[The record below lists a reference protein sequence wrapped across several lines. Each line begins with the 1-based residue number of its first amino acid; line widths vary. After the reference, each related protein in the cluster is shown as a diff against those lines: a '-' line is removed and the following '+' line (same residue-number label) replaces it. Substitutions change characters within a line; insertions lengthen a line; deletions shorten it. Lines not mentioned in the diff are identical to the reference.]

1 MFEMEEVDKEILEYL
16 TKNIPN
22 FQYTKFLADITCKDL
37 NNNIRYEAFNVLS
50 TECSKFI
57 KMNIKINDEAN
68 VTYLLL
74 FQDMIL
80 SYVSNMQ
87 LPIED
92 GDIDTV
98 DGNIGDFFK
107 IITDKIEKILTNN
120 PTVNKVKTL
129 IKILIKEHFEI
140 ESKSILKSLLLI
152 LLKSIEDYII
162 N

>member
-1 MFEMEEVDKEILEYL
+1 MEEVDKEILEYL

-22 FQYTKFLADITCKDL
+22 FQYAKFLADITCKDL

-107 IITDKIEKILTNN
+107 IITDKIEKILTDN

-140 ESKSILKSLLLI
+140 ENKSILRSLLLI
-152 LLKSIEDYII
+152 LLKSIEGYII
-162 N
+162 D

>member
-1 MFEMEEVDKEILEYL
+1 MFEMEKVDKEILEYL

-22 FQYTKFLADITCKDL
+22 FQYTKFLADVTCKDL

-57 KMNIKINDEAN
+57 KRNININNEAN

-74 FQDMIL
+74 FQDMII

-92 GDIDTV
+92 SV
-98 DGNIGDFFK
+98 DGDIGDFFK
-107 IITDKIEKILTNN
+107 TISDKIEKILTNN

-140 ESKSILKSLLLI
+140 ESKSILRSLLLI
-152 LLKSIEDYII
+152 LLKSIEDYVI

>member
-1 MFEMEEVDKEILEYL
+1 MFEMEKVDKEILEYL

-22 FQYTKFLADITCKDL
+22 FQYTKLLAHVTCKDL
-37 NNNIRYEAFNVLS
+37 NNDIRYEAFNVLS

-57 KMNIKINDEAN
+57 KRNININNEAN

-74 FQDMIL
+74 FQDMII
-80 SYVSNMQ
+80 SHVSNMQ

-92 GDIDTV
+92 SV
-98 DGNIGDFFK
+98 DGDIGDFFK
-107 IITDKIEKILTNN
+107 TISDKIEKISSNN
-120 PTVNKVKTL
+120 ATVNKVKTL

-140 ESKSILKSLLLI
+140 ESKSILRSLLLI
-152 LLKSIEDYII
+152 LLKSIEDYVI

>member
-1 MFEMEEVDKEILEYL
+1 MFEMEKVDKEILEYL

-22 FQYTKFLADITCKDL
+22 FQYTKLLAHVTCKDL
-37 NNNIRYEAFNVLS
+37 NNDIRYEAFNVLS

-57 KMNIKINDEAN
+57 KRNININNEAN

-74 FQDMIL
+74 FQDMII

-92 GDIDTV
+92 SV
-98 DGNIGDFFK
+98 DGDIGDFFET
-107 IITDKIEKILTNN
+107 ISDKIEKISSNN
-120 PTVNKVKTL
+120 ATVNKVKTL

-140 ESKSILKSLLLI
+140 ESKSILRSLLLI
-152 LLKSIEDYII
+152 LLKSIEDYVI

>member
-1 MFEMEEVDKEILEYL
+1 
-16 TKNIPN
+16 
-22 FQYTKFLADITCKDL
+22 
-37 NNNIRYEAFNVLS
+37 
-50 TECSKFI
+50 
-57 KMNIKINDEAN
+57 
-68 VTYLLL
+68 
-74 FQDMIL
+74 
-80 SYVSNMQ
+80 MQ

-92 GDIDTV
+92 SIDGDID
-98 DGNIGDFFK
+98 DFFK
-107 IITDKIEKILTNN
+107 TITDKIEKILTNN

>member
-1 MFEMEEVDKEILEYL
+1 MFEMEKVDKEILEYL

-22 FQYTKFLADITCKDL
+22 FQYTKLLAHVTCKDL
-37 NNNIRYEAFNVLS
+37 NNDIRYEAFNVLS

-57 KMNIKINDEAN
+57 KRNININNEAN

-74 FQDMIL
+74 FQDMII
-80 SYVSNMQ
+80 SHVSNMQ

-92 GDIDTV
+92 SV
-98 DGNIGDFFK
+98 DGDIGDFFK
-107 IITDKIEKILTNN
+107 TISDKIEKISSNN
-120 PTVNKVKTL
+120 ATVNKVKTL

-140 ESKSILKSLLLI
+140 ESKSILRSLLLI

>member
-1 MFEMEEVDKEILEYL
+1 MFEMEKVDKEIRKYL

-22 FQYTKFLADITCKDL
+22 FQYTKLLAHVTCKDL
-37 NNNIRYEAFNVLS
+37 NNDIRYETFNVLS

-57 KMNIKINDEAN
+57 KRNININNEAN

-74 FQDMIL
+74 FQDMII

-92 GDIDTV
+92 SVDGDIE
-98 DGNIGDFFK
+98 DFFET
-107 IITDKIEKILTNN
+107 ILIKIENIWSNSTI
-120 PTVNKVKTL
+120 VNKVKTL

-140 ESKSILKSLLLI
+140 ESKSILRSLLLI
-152 LLKSIEDYII
+152 LLKSIEDYVI

>member
-1 MFEMEEVDKEILEYL
+1 MFEMEKVDKEILEYL

-22 FQYTKFLADITCKDL
+22 FQYAKFLADITCKDL

-57 KMNIKINDEAN
+57 KRNININNEAN

-74 FQDMIL
+74 FQDMII

-92 GDIDTV
+92 SV
-98 DGNIGDFFK
+98 DGDIGDFFK
-107 IITDKIEKILTNN
+107 TITDKIEKISSNN
-120 PTVNKVKTL
+120 ATVNKVKTL

-140 ESKSILKSLLLI
+140 ESKSILRSLLLI
-152 LLKSIEDYII
+152 LLKSIEDYVI

>member
-1 MFEMEEVDKEILEYL
+1 MFEMEKVDKGILEYL

-22 FQYTKFLADITCKDL
+22 FQYTKLLAHVTCKDL
-37 NNNIRYEAFNVLS
+37 NNDIRYEAFNVLS

-57 KMNIKINDEAN
+57 KRNININNEAN

-74 FQDMIL
+74 FQDMII

-92 GDIDTV
+92 SVDGDIE
-98 DGNIGDFFK
+98 DFFET
-107 IITDKIEKILTNN
+107 ILIKIENISSNSTI
-120 PTVNKVKTL
+120 VNKVKTL

-140 ESKSILKSLLLI
+140 ESKSILRSLLLT
-152 LLKSIEDYII
+152 LLKSIEDYVI